1 MAIKWQK
8 RVVGFK
14 NTQFVHN
21 SVQAALCAV
30 KTYQSF
36 IEWLFQNFKPKWRAL
51 LEGMSNTWIHMPLA
65 E

>member
-1 MAIKWQK
+1 MAIKWLK

-21 SVQAALCAV
+21 PVQATLCAV

-36 IEWLFQNFKPKWRAL
+36 IEWLFQNF
-51 LEGMSNTWIHMPLA
+51 
-65 E
+65 